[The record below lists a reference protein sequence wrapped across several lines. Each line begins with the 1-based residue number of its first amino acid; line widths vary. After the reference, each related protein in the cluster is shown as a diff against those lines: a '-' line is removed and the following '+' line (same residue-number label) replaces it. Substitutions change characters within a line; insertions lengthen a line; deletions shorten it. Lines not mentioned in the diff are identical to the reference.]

1 MLFFLFCICVTM
13 CYFLCW
19 CIAGYE
25 IPGGMS
31 QMFDIEIKTNLNY
44 IYQLISVSLSFCQ
57 SQPLKSLRRLLHLSP
72 SSSNQGQ
79 PPPPPP
85 DLRFQPPL
93 PNPPQP
99 SSKAGYPEGR
109 GHAESRGH
117 SGVSSSSQAKS
128 RKASYPLPGQIES
141 SWHVSALQRVEGAQ
155 FTPEQLGIKPGQ
167 NGPTF
172 TRASRTR
179 MPNLNDLKETAL

>member
-1 MLFFLFCICVTM
+1 MNRPSRKVRVLRDFGVFVWFVDNKKNIEASSFKIIHHLYLF
-13 CYFLCW
+13 
-19 CIAGYE
+19 
-25 IPGGMS
+25 
-31 QMFDIEIKTNLNY
+31 
-44 IYQLISVSLSFCQ
+44 LSSQ

-85 DLRFQPPL
+85 DMRFQAPL

-99 SSKAGYPEGR
+99 SSKVGYPEGR

-117 SGVSSSSQAKS
+117 SGVSSSAQAKS
-128 RKASYPLPGQIES
+128 RKPSYPLPGQIES
-141 SWHVSALQRVEGAQ
+141 SWHVSALQRAEGAQ

>member
-1 MLFFLFCICVTM
+1 MRRRNLT
-13 CYFLCW
+13 
-19 CIAGYE
+19 
-25 IPGGMS
+25 PGCKS
-31 QMFDIEIKTNLNY
+31 
-44 IYQLISVSLSFCQ
+44 SLLQ

-72 SSSNQGQ
+72 SSSSSNQGQ
-79 PPPPPP
+79 PPPQ
-85 DLRFQPPL
+85 DLRFQAPL

-99 SSKAGYPEGR
+99 SSKPGYPETR
-109 GHAESRGH
+109 GHTEGRSH
-117 SGVSSSSQAKS
+117 SGAGGSGQPKN

>member
-1 MLFFLFCICVTM
+1 MLFTLTVTVFNVVADSCISLILLDHHRLYLFL
-13 CYFLCW
+13 
-19 CIAGYE
+19 
-25 IPGGMS
+25 
-31 QMFDIEIKTNLNY
+31 
-44 IYQLISVSLSFCQ
+44 SLQ

-85 DLRFQPPL
+85 PDLRFQAPL

-99 SSKAGYPEGR
+99 SSKASYSEGR
-109 GHAESRGH
+109 GHADSRGH

-141 SWHVSALQRVEGAQ
+141 SWHVSALQRAEGAQ

-179 MPNLNDLKETAL
+179 IPNLNDLKETAL

>member
-1 MLFFLFCICVTM
+1 MILHLLKNSCLHIQSWAPVAKKV
-13 CYFLCW
+13 L
-19 CIAGYE
+19 
-25 IPGGMS
+25 S
-31 QMFDIEIKTNLNY
+31 
-44 IYQLISVSLSFCQ
+44 LISFSLTLYQIYLPLSEQ

-79 PPPPPP
+79 PPPAPPP
-85 DLRFQPPL
+85 DLRFQAPL

-99 SSKAGYPEGR
+99 SSKASYPEGR
-109 GHAESRGH
+109 GHPDSRGH
-117 SGVSSSSQAKS
+117 SGVSGSSQAKS

-141 SWHVSALQRVEGAQ
+141 SWHVSALQRAEGAQ

-179 MPNLNDLKETAL
+179 IPNLNDLKETAL

>member
-1 MLFFLFCICVTM
+1 MLPLLREHRQRRKVRVFRDKLMNSCISYLLRLFINFFFLS
-13 CYFLCW
+13 
-19 CIAGYE
+19 E
-25 IPGGMS
+25 
-31 QMFDIEIKTNLNY
+31 
-44 IYQLISVSLSFCQ
+44 Q

-79 PPPPPP
+79 PPPPPAQ
-85 DLRFQPPL
+85 DLRFQAPL

-99 SSKAGYPEGR
+99 SSKAGYSEGR
-109 GHAESRGH
+109 GHGESRGH
-117 SGVSSSSQAKS
+117 SGVSSSAQAKS
-128 RKASYPLPGQIES
+128 RKPSYPLPGQIES
-141 SWHVSALQRVEGAQ
+141 SWHVSALQRAEGAQ

>member
-1 MLFFLFCICVTM
+1 MKFTYKNDTQLYFCLL
-13 CYFLCW
+13 Y
-19 CIAGYE
+19 
-25 IPGGMS
+25 
-31 QMFDIEIKTNLNY
+31 
-44 IYQLISVSLSFCQ
+44 Q

-85 DLRFQPPL
+85 DLRFQGPL

-99 SSKAGYPEGR
+99 STKAGYPEGR
-109 GHAESRGH
+109 GHPESRGH
-117 SGVSSSSQAKS
+117 SGVSSSSQAKN

-141 SWHVSALQRVEGAQ
+141 SWHVSALQRAEGAQ